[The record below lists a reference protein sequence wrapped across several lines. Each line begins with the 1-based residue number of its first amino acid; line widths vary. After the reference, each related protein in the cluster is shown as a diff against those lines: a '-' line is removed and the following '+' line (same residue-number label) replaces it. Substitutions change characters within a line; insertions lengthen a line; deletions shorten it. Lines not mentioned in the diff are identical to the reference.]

1 MYISIVY
8 NNLPAMLIVV
18 GSDVPIVLLAVTDN
32 GVIIDKSVMKET
44 LALVVVT
51 VNITG
56 HETSLQLIVIV

>member
-1 MYISIVY
+1 MHVRTYDS
-8 NNLPAMLIVV
+8 PAILIVV

-51 VNITG
+51 LNITG
-56 HETSLQLIVIV
+56 HEASVQLIVIV

>member
-8 NNLPAMLIVV
+8 NNLPAILIVV

-44 LALVVVT
+44 LVLVVVT